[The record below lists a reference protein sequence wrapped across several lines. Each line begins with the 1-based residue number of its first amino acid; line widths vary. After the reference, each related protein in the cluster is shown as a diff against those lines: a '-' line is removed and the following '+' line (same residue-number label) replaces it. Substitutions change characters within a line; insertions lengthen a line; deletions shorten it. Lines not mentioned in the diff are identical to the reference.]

1 MAKASMMYEYKD
13 QKLAKD
19 CLKAAEKAWSY
30 LKDNERN
37 QEFTNAKDM
46 VSWEYGDC
54 SDRDERFWAATEL
67 YLATGENEYAKAI
80 REYDILQD
88 DMEFDWAK
96 VSGYACFDFYTKV
109 NKKDSDLYL
118 KIKTKLEDKVK
129 EIQQGCEKGYF
140 INPQYKGSSLH
151 QLLNCAALLAL
162 MDKVSPNESYASC
175 VSGYLNYVMGTNAQ
189 SRNAFPEMVFE
200 HREQS
205 LEVSSALL
213 LAIQGIGK

>member
-1 MAKASMMYEYKD
+1 MPTIRHINEEEYAAKALELLNHRREGYVNYALSLLKQSMSPGQASE
-13 QKLAKD
+13 
-19 CLKAAEKAWSY
+19 
-30 LKDNERN
+30 
-37 QEFTNAKDM
+37 
-46 VSWEYGDC
+46 
-54 SDRDERFWAATEL
+54 
-67 YLATGENEYAKAI
+67 
-80 REYDILQD
+80 
-88 DMEFDWAK
+88 
-96 VSGYACFDFYTKV
+96 
-109 NKKDSDLYL
+109 
-118 KIKTKLEDKVK
+118 KLEDKVK